1 MTQKEM
7 LLLFFMRATAE
18 MQAHGWTEAAEYFA
32 DMLLMLVAEMEAEKK
47 SKIPEGNGSIN

>member
-32 DMLLMLVAEMEAEKK
+32 DMLLMLVAEMEAERK